1 MNTAKKMLTLLI
13 ATGLSTASMTAMA
26 GAGQHTKVL
35 RLYNHTPMVRLDV
48 QADFVDEEIWR
59 FAEVQDELST
69 IEQNFSARIDEAPN
83 AEVRKQLEQEYTQAM
98 TKTIEEGGMTVD
110 SYSRVAVAAQ
120 SDPGVR
126 ADIQEKTERDLPV
139 DMMYGTRYVIAMD
152 EEAPL
157 SNKVHAEFTEEQLL
171 SYVAAQ
177 DELSKIRD
185 LYSDKVLKASDERDA
200 ELLVEA
206 KRAMADAIQK
216 AGLYREEYA
225 NISLAIDADPE
236 LRSRVQ
242 KMMRAHSY

>member
-69 IEQNFSARIDEAPN
+69 IEQNFSARIDAPN

>member
-26 GAGQHTKVL
+26 GAGQHSKVL
-35 RLYNHTPMVRLDV
+35 RLYNHTPTIRLDV
-48 QADFVDEEIWR
+48 QADIVNEDIQR
-59 FAEVQDELST
+59 FADVQDELTT
-69 IEQNFSARIDEAPN
+69 IEQSFSARIDNAPN
-83 AEVRKQLEQEYTQAM
+83 AEARKQLEREYTQEM
-98 TKTIEEGGMTVD
+98 TKAIEDGGMTLD
-110 SYSRVAVAAQ
+110 SYSRVAIAAQ

-126 ADIQEKTERDLPV
+126 ADVQERTERDLPV

-157 SNKVHAEFTEEQLL
+157 SNKVHAEFTEEQLQ
-171 SYVAAQ
+171 SYVAVQ
-177 DELSKIRD
+177 DELTQIRD
-185 LYSDKVLKASDERDA
+185 QYADKVENASDKRDS
-200 ELLVEA
+200 ELLVDA
-206 KRAMADAIQK
+206 KRDMADAIEE

-242 KMMRAHSY
+242 KMMKQQAY